1 MPGGVYFAELLSG
14 LLFQLRIWTLP
25 LGSGQ
30 ILVWAGILLETR
42 AAPESMGFLLG
53 LETLPG
59 CTPFLLRRFSFFE
72 SRLCLI
78 FLPPQWVSY
87 RKEHS
92 SGLLL
97 RPEVA

>member
-1 MPGGVYFAELLSG
+1 MPGGVFFADLLSR

-25 LGSGQ
+25 LCSGQ
-30 ILVWAGILLETR
+30 ILAWAGIFLETR
-42 AAPESMGFLLG
+42 TAPESMGLFFGPSDLARMH
-53 LETLPG
+53 
-59 CTPFLLRRFSFFE
+59 PFLLRRFSFFE